1 MHVPERAGAVRQTL
15 DVPHH
20 QPLQEGNR
28 VLALRCANVR
38 ARACDDGAGWQVGGI
53 DWCAAAA
60 VARKHPIAL
69 KPPSHALTLSVSPHM
84 CDTSKMEACVRQCS
98 VASMM
103 LRHSREEAWVWVC
116 GGVGVEGW
124 AERRACVGGVA
135 LDGAGWQ
142 PCAPHTHA
150 HTPSLPDTPSP
161 NHTHTPTHSAAA
173 HLSLYWMGIAQ
184 PAKGTILPATRGEWA
199 WERRARVNRAVRACE
214 RKGGG
219 GGAGCL
225 LRTHTRA
232 RPLGLL
238 AIRGRRPGVRRAQ
251 ARARAREAAV
261 GDARAGGAALP
272 THPRARR
279 ESHTAAS
286 S

>member
-219 GGAGCL
+219 GGGCL